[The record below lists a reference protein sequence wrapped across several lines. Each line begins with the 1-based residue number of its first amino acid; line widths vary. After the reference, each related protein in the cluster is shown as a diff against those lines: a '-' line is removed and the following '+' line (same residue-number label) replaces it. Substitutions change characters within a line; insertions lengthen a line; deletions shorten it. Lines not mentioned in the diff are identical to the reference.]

1 MKQIFKT
8 GNVLHIVRQYM
19 NQEISISY
27 LCQLLNEIVDK
38 DNKQQENDIK
48 RI

>member
-27 LCQLLNEIVDK
+27 FCQLLNEIVENY
-38 DNKQQENDIK
+38 NKQENEIH
-48 RI
+48 